1 MDKTICPNCIHVPF
15 EEINNL
21 EVSSEQIWIDQASD
35 TDADFSGFSDLSEG
49 DITRKLHLAEEN
61 FKAFA
66 EIDCSAIS
74 DVSSAFL
81 VDINGACGGDDKNI
95 DGW

>member
-1 MDKTICPNCIHVPF
+1 
-15 EEINNL
+15 
-21 EVSSEQIWIDQASD
+21 
-35 TDADFSGFSDLSEG
+35 LSEG